1 MITRSKSL
9 LAVVVTRMLVS
20 RVSTIKPF
28 PYVKSDVC
36 QGELFNT
43 SSCTPWAFIMN
54 RRALM
59 LRTISKCRNDSIF
72 LRKIKRFLERRP
84 RSLSFDCLSV
94 LINYVISGLGLN
106 LGFELTVVIIALK
119 SIKML
124 EHCVVAQVKSP
135 VELNLIRCHCTN
147 GNLRDVVESMI
158 SAL

>member
-1 MITRSKSL
+1 MHALGFYHEQARPDAKDY
-9 LAVVVTRMLVS
+9 
-20 RVSTIKPF
+20 IK
-28 PYVKSDVC
+28 V
-36 QGELFNT
+36 QE
-43 SSCTPWAFIMN
+43 
-54 RRALM
+54 R
-59 LRTISKCRNDSIF
+59 DSIF

-84 RSLSFDCLSV
+84 RSVSFDCLSV